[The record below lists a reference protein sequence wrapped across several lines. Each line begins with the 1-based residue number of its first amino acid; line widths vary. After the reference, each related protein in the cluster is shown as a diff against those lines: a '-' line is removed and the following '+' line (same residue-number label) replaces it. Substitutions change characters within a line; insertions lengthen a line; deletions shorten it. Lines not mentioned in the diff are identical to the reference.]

1 MEEVVIRLS
10 RGLIGTTGTATF
22 TKTWKMKTFCIIVPD
37 GQNNLSTVAS
47 IVGTYEIFARAG
59 EFWKERGGR
68 EAHRVLLTGITEM
81 TEYREGLFSIKPH
94 CRLQDLPQTD
104 LIILP
109 SLSADY
115 QHAVKDN
122 DLLIDW
128 IAKRY
133 RMGAEVACICSG
145 AFLLASSGILNGR
158 VCSTHWAA
166 HDQFQQLF
174 PDITLLKD
182 QIITDENGIY
192 TNGGAYSFLN
202 LAIYLVEKYYD
213 RETAIFCSK
222 LFQIEIDRQGQS
234 PFTIFKGQKQHADP
248 EIMQAQEYIER
259 NIHNKFSVADLSSRF
274 AIGRRNFD
282 RRFLKATGNT
292 PLEYAQRVRM
302 EAAKKAFESSRKS
315 IQEVMYEV
323 GYTDTK
329 TFREV
334 FRKIT
339 GLSPLAYRER
349 YSKFKVVSSKL

>member
-1 MEEVVIRLS
+1 
-10 RGLIGTTGTATF
+10 
-22 TKTWKMKTFCIIVPD
+22 MKTICILVPD

-59 EFWKERGGR
+59 EFWKERNGTEINR
-68 EAHRVLLTGITEM
+68 MVLCGISDNS
-81 TEYREGLFSIKPH
+81 EYRQGLFSIKPEL
-94 CRLQDLPQTD
+94 RLDEIGKSD

-109 SLSADY
+109 SLSANY

-122 DLLIDW
+122 DRLIAW
-128 IAKRY
+128 IAKQY

-166 HDQFQQLF
+166 HDQFRQLF
-174 PDITLLKD
+174 PDVRLLKD

-222 LFQIEIDRQGQS
+222 LFQIEIDRQAQS
-234 PFTIFKGQKQHADP
+234 AFTIFKGQKQHADP
-248 EIMQAQEYIER
+248 EIMKAQEYIEQ
-259 NIHNKFSVADLSSRF
+259 NINNKFSVADLSARF

-292 PLEYAQRVRM
+292 ALEYAQRVRI
-302 EAAKKAFESSRKS
+302 EAAKKAFETSRKT

-329 TFREV
+329 SFREV

-339 GLSPLAYRER
+339 GLPPLAYRER
-349 YSKFKVVSSKL
+349 YSKFKILSSK